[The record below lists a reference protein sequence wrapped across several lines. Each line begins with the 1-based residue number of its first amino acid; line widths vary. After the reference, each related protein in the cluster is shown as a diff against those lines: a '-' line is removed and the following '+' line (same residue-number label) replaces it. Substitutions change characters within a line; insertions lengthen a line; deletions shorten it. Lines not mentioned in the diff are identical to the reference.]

1 MGLDDLIMSNHCILV
16 PGDLPKALPWPAQQE
31 QGCHLLCPDFS
42 SVIGMSTLQSS
53 LSGPVPLA
61 LYPQT
66 SIKRTCEPGHLSCDE
81 LCVPPEQLCDFQQHC
96 AEGKDEE
103 KCGEASQSLPG
114 LVLHGYGAQAG
125 QRRLR
130 CLPEQKTVVAG
141 TTDFESASAGGWED
155 ISIGKLQ
162 WQRAEAQESGKP
174 ARDTNRNAPG
184 EAHTSPQ
191 SPSEEESVNYLSS
204 EGVPCSSHRALPIS
218 AEGLGAA
225 TI

>member
-16 PGDLPKALPWPAQQE
+16 P
-31 QGCHLLCPDFS
+31 
-42 SVIGMSTLQSS
+42 GMSTLQSS

-96 AEGKDEE
+96 AEGEDEE